1 MQNEL
6 VKNITVIILTYN
18 EELNIGQALKNV
30 SGWAKEIIILDS
42 GSNDSTIKI
51 AEGFGAKI
59 FYRQFDNYANQR
71 NYALKELSI
80 TTEWILFLDA
90 DEYLTEELKK
100 EISETLVSTDFDGF
114 YLKRRFYFWG
124 KWIKHGGYYPIWIL
138 RLFKKDKGHIE
149 REINEHFV
157 VEGKVGYLKNDFA
170 DDNKKKLTEWIAK
183 HNKYATYEAE
193 ELFKSKQ
200 RKQAGEKDE
209 FAKLSGSQAQK
220 KRWIREYIWNPLM
233 PPLIRPFIYFF
244 YRYII
249 KFGFLDGRAGFVY
262 HFLQGLW
269 YPFLIDVKFLELK
282 RKNSAK
288 ETDKG

>member
-6 VKNITVIILTYN
+6 TKNISVIILTSN
-18 EELNIGQALKNV
+18 EELNIEQALKNV
-30 SGWAKEIIILDS
+30 SGWAKEIIVLDS
-42 GSNDSTIKI
+42 GSTDGTIKI
-51 AEGFGAKI
+51 AEDLGTKV

-71 NYALKELSI
+71 NYALKELPL

-90 DEYLTEELKK
+90 DEYLTEELKN
-100 EISETLVSTDFDGF
+100 EISSTLSNTDLDGF

-138 RLFKKDKGHIE
+138 RLFKKDKGYIE

-157 VEGKVGYLKNDFA
+157 VDGKVGYLKNDFI
-170 DDNKKKLTEWIAK
+170 DNNKKDLTDWISK

-193 ELFKSKQ
+193 ELYKYKL

-209 FAKLSGSQAQK
+209 FANLSGSQAQK
-220 KRWIREYIWNPLM
+220 KRWIREFIWNPLM
-233 PPLIRPFIYFF
+233 PPLVRPFIYFL
-244 YRYII
+244 YRYFIRL
-249 KFGFLDGRAGFVY
+249 GFLDGKAGFIY

-269 YPFLIDVKFLELK
+269 YPFLIDVKYLELI
-282 RKNSAK
+282 RKDSAK
-288 ETDKG
+288 EKNND